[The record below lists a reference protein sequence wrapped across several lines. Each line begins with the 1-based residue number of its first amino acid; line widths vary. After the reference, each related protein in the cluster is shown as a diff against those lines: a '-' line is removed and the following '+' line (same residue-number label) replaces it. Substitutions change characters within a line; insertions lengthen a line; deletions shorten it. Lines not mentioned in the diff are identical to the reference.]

1 MKNKKRYL
9 GRSPPRPK
17 IRANQL
23 AFNMIG
29 VVDVTD
35 QDSHFV
41 VNVEFH
47 DKSARRGYHFQDH
60 TRYTMASLGGLVEQL
75 LDLDADI
82 RGARYCLRRSVAGWS
97 AVRCILSAVRLMG
110 VVIRM
115 DDEPATR
122 RRRTMRRRRRISR
135 RWYGQRGRRDEQR
148 FRAIPQQQRD
158 SAVYVE
164 NRRRHYQYGS
174 WQGHGVPGTS

>member
-9 GRSPPRPK
+9 GRLPGRPK

-60 TRYTMASLGGLVEQL
+60 TRYTMASLGGSVEPT
-75 LDLDADI
+75 
-82 RGARYCLRRSVAGWS
+82 RLRR
-97 AVRCILSAVRLMG
+97 
-110 VVIRM
+110 
-115 DDEPATR
+115 
-122 RRRTMRRRRRISR
+122 
-135 RWYGQRGRRDEQR
+135 
-148 FRAIPQQQRD
+148 
-158 SAVYVE
+158 
-164 NRRRHYQYGS
+164 
-174 WQGHGVPGTS
+174 